1 MINPGLISES
11 FLNFLTCKINN
22 KQKHLSAEIDNV
34 RISLD
39 FKFGAP
45 KNKNATTSILTPS
58 PGHTQ
63 GFQK

>member
-11 FLNFLTCKINN
+11 FLNFLTCVINN

-39 FKFGAP
+39 F
-45 KNKNATTSILTPS
+45 
-58 PGHTQ
+58 
-63 GFQK
+63 